1 MKNIDELWKKLQLT
15 EEEGNN
21 IDIADEEVE
30 EVQRKGNLCLL
41 IGKVWVDRAIGQGVV
56 EVIMLKIWRLNA
68 KAVFREVGPNIFI
81 ISFYVHAE

>member
-30 EVQRKGNLCLL
+30 EVQRKGNLCL
-41 IGKVWVDRAIGQGVV
+41 IGKVWVDRAIGQGVI